1 MAALALDY
9 VNPFALPLLL
19 CLLLRCGCVYRHSWP
34 AAEVVAVLAAKA
46 ATVVV
51 VVVVVVVVMVAVVAV
66 RLECLAQS
74 PPSWLLQ
81 LC

>member
-51 VVVVVVVVMVAVVAV
+51 VVVVVMVAVVVAV